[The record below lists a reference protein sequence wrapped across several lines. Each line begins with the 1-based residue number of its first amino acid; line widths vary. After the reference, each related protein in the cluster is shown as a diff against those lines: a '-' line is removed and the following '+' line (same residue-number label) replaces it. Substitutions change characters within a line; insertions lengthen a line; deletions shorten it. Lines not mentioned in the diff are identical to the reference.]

1 MSKTVPLRNLSR
13 RERRQLEED
22 SATLAEEIA
31 AAVYG
36 FTHQPDDAEWYDG
49 VLESTGTK
57 YEVKSTHSEIGSS
70 YSANGRF
77 RPRRDQLR
85 SVRASDASGVA
96 WVVFVLY
103 DHNGGVVRLR
113 RMKPSTVQRT
123 LVDSWN
129 DAGHADFQKQHKVPF
144 GQVFDQ

>member
-1 MSKTVPLRNLSR
+1 MSKTVPLRDLSR

-36 FTHQPDDAEWYDG
+36 FTHRPDDAEWYDG
-49 VLESTGTK
+49 VLESTGAK
-57 YEVKSTHSEIGSS
+57 YEVKSTHSEIGDT

-77 RPRRDQLR
+77 RLRRDQLR
-85 SVRASDASGVA
+85 SLRASDASGVA

-103 DHNGGVVRLR
+103 DHDNGVVRLR
-113 RMKPSTVQRT
+113 RMKPATVQRT
-123 LVDSWN
+123 LVDGWN
-129 DAGHADFQKQHKVPF
+129 DAGHTEFQKQHKVPF
-144 GQVFDQ
+144 GQVFDR